1 VSEREAEQLRQA
13 LDALTKMRVR
23 LERAERTKAEPIAI
37 VGIGCRFPGRVQ
49 DPAAL
54 WTLLMSGVDAITEVP
69 VDRWDAGN
77 LYDPD
82 PLVAGKASSRWG
94 GFLDDVDGFDAPF
107 FGISPREA
115 ARMDPQ
121 QRLLLEV
128 AWDALEDAGLSV
140 AALAGRAAGV
150 FVGVHSHSSDY
161 WNLQARDR
169 ASLDAYAG
177 TGTSHSVL
185 AGRLSYL
192 LDLRGPSMAIDTA
205 CSSSLV
211 AVHLACQAL
220 RAGECGLA
228 LAAGVNVILS
238 PEFTVAASRMQMLAA
253 DGRCKAFDA
262 RADGFVRGEGCGV
275 VVLKRLADALAA
287 GDPVRAVIRG
297 SGVNQDGR
305 TNGLTA
311 PNGQAQA
318 TLIRGV
324 LASAGVTG
332 AEIGYVEAHG
342 TGTPLGDPIEIEALA
357 AALGP
362 REAGSPCHVGS
373 VKANVGH
380 LEGAAG
386 IAGLIKA
393 TLVLQ
398 HGAIPPQVHFHRL
411 NPHISLE
418 GTPLAIAGE
427 GRAWPA
433 GAGPRRAGVSS
444 FGWSGTN
451 AHVVLEEAPSRPAA
465 APDDEPAPCVLAI
478 SARSTAALD
487 AALHG
492 YRAFVPGASV
502 SLADIAYTAAVRRT
516 HHAHRAAVLAG
527 SKAEAVDRLQALI
540 DGEARRGT
548 AIGAREESGPARVVF
563 VFPGQGSQWIGM
575 GRGLLASSAVF
586 RAALERCGEALREH
600 VSWSL
605 LDELAAEEHAA
616 RLGEID
622 VVQPVLWAIQVALAA
637 QWRAWGIVPA
647 AVVGHSMGEIAAAH
661 VAGALTLTE
670 SAAIICRRSRLLR
683 ALSGRGAMALVDL
696 SRSDAE
702 AALRGHE
709 TALAIAVLNSPRSS
723 VISGD
728 PTALQAVLGVLRGRG
743 VFCREISV
751 DVASHSPQV
760 DALLAP
766 LRAALRGLAPKAA
779 AVPMHSTVT
788 GALCAGSDLDAGY
801 WARNLREPV
810 LFSSVI
816 RSLAES
822 GHTRFLEISPHPI
835 LAPAIDET
843 LASLGVAGAVIP
855 SLRRHEDEW
864 SSMLESAGALWAAGG
879 PVAWERLFPA
889 ARRPVGLPR
898 YPWQHERFW
907 LAPEPP
913 GQRTVE
919 QPFLGRRLEIAETPG
934 RIAWEVA
941 LDGDAPD
948 VRLEHRLRGVGMLP
962 ASAIVATM
970 IAAARETS
978 RAPGVIADIEFRRAI
993 LVPEAGARQRMQTVL
1008 TPLGEDEARVAI
1020 YTRRGVEPWVL
1031 HAEAR
1036 LAGGS
1041 SRPDGAEDPAAIRAR
1056 LIGAEPARAF
1066 YEGLRGLDVEIP
1078 DRLRVLQRLHR
1089 LAGDVMATVDDRGAL
1104 APGVHDIGKLA
1115 EALDG
1120 CFQLPAA
1127 GAGSDGSISA
1137 AMPVRIDELHVHA
1150 PANAVSAHARRREAP
1165 GLDGPTWDVRM
1176 LDDAGVPA
1184 LEIKGLRLSDV
1195 VTGSVGADLYEI
1207 QWSVPTSLRRG
1218 LGAAPSGTWIVLAD
1232 SHGVA
1237 AALARRLEAEGA
1249 TVVLLERDEGWERTL
1264 GQRASGGDCRGV
1276 IDLWSLERPLD
1287 RVASDPRPAPTT
1299 CQDALRVL
1307 HALLETGEACPP
1319 RLWLVT
1325 KGAQPVGPGSVSAPL
1340 ASALWGL
1347 GRVLGEEHPEMWGG
1361 LVDLDPS
1368 GSPEED
1374 AGNLLAELRRTDDEA
1389 EAAYRRG
1396 RRHIPRLV
1404 RSGEGGGPFAL
1415 RPDVSYVITGGLG
1428 ALGSR
1433 VARWMAGRGAR
1444 HLVLLSRAPLP
1455 PRAEWPALTGAAG
1468 FRADTI
1474 RQIEAMGARVQHVA
1488 VDVADPAALAGSLD
1502 ALRREGWPP
1511 VRGVVHAAAVID
1523 DRLLHRLDPSSLE
1536 HVWRAKAL
1544 GAWWLHR
1551 LLEKEPLDFFVLFSS
1566 LGSIL
1571 GQTGQGTYAAANAF
1585 LDGLALHR
1593 AARGLPA
1600 VSINWGAWS
1609 DLGFAATTGGRQV
1622 VEELR
1627 GQGIGSLAPE
1637 RALDLLEQA
1646 LGGRRPQVAAFAL
1659 DRAPA
1664 EESKAGSRRPRL
1676 LAGLLGG
1683 GPPAA
1688 SPDEGGLA
1696 GALRSLPADSRR
1708 ARLERLLCEK
1718 LGRVLKIAPDRI
1730 ERRKPLGTIGVDSLV
1745 ALEFRRH
1752 LEAALD
1758 LALPATM
1765 VFNHPTVVDLAA
1777 YLSDRI
1783 GPDPTST
1790 GRVESAPAAPVE
1802 RAVERVDQL
1811 SEEQAARALLAARRP
1826 ARGR

>member
-1 VSEREAEQLRQA
+1 MSEREAEQLRQA

-23 LERAERTKAEPIAI
+23 LEAAERTKAEPIAI
-37 VGIGCRFPGRVQ
+37 VGIGCRFPGGVH
-49 DPAAL
+49 DPAGL

-69 VDRWDAGN
+69 ADRWDAGD

-82 PLVAGKASSRWG
+82 PLAAGKASSRWG
-94 GFLDDVDGFDAPF
+94 GFLDDVEGFDAAF

-128 AWDALEDAGLSV
+128 AWDALEDAGLGT

-169 ASLDAYAG
+169 AGLDAYAG

-220 RAGECGLA
+220 RAGECGVA

-311 PNGQAQA
+311 PNGHAQA

-324 LASAGVTG
+324 LAGAGVAG

-362 REAGSPCHVGS
+362 REGGSPCHVGS
-373 VKANVGH
+373 LKANVGH

-393 TLVLQ
+393 TLAIQ
-398 HGAIPPQVHFHRL
+398 HGAIPPQVHFQRL

-418 GTPLAIAGE
+418 GTPLAIARE
-427 GRAWPA
+427 GCAWPA

-451 AHVVLEEAPSRPAA
+451 AHVVLEEAPLRPAA
-465 APDDEPAPCVLAI
+465 ALDDESAPCLLAI

-487 AALHG
+487 AALRG
-492 YRAFVPGASV
+492 YRAFVPGASA
-502 SLADIAYTAAVRRT
+502 SLGDIVYTAAVRRT
-516 HHAHRAAVLAG
+516 HHAHRVAVVAG

-548 AIGAREESGPARVVF
+548 ALGVREESGPPRVVF
-563 VFPGQGSQWIGM
+563 VFPGQGSQWLGM

-586 RAALERCGEALREH
+586 RAALERCSEALREH

-605 LDELAAEEHAA
+605 LDELTAEEHAS

-637 QWRAWGIVPA
+637 EWRAWGVEPA

-661 VAGALTLTE
+661 VAGALTLAE
-670 SAAIICRRSRLLR
+670 SAAVICRRSRLLR
-683 ALSGRGAMALVDL
+683 ALSGRGAMAVVDL
-696 SRSDAE
+696 SRADAE
-702 AALRGHE
+702 TALRGHE
-709 TALAIAVLNSPRSS
+709 TALAVAVLNSPRSS

-728 PTALQAVLGVLRGRG
+728 PTALQALLGVLRGRG

-760 DALLAP
+760 DALLGP
-766 LRAALRGLAPKAA
+766 LRAALRDLAPKAA

-788 GALCAGSDLDAGY
+788 GALCPGSELDAAY

-810 LFSSVI
+810 LFSGAV

-835 LAPAIDET
+835 LTQAIDET
-843 LASLGVAGAVIP
+843 LASLGIAGAAIP

-864 SSMLESAGALWAAGG
+864 SSMLESVGALWAAGG
-879 PVAWERLFPA
+879 VVAWERLFPG
-889 ARRPVGLPR
+889 ARRPVALPR

-907 LAPEPP
+907 LAAEPP

-934 RIAWEVA
+934 RIAWEVE

-948 VRLEHRLRGVGMLP
+948 ARLEHRLRGIGMLP

-970 IAAARETS
+970 IVAAREAS

-993 LVPEAGARQRMQTVL
+993 VVPEPGARLRMQTVL
-1008 TPLGEDEARVAI
+1008 TPLGEDEARVAV
-1020 YTRRGVEPWVL
+1020 YTRRGAEPWVL

-1036 LAGGS
+1036 VAAGAPRSDAAG
-1041 SRPDGAEDPAAIRAR
+1041 DPAAIRAR
-1056 LIGAEPARAF
+1056 LTGADSARAF
-1066 YEGLRGLDVEIP
+1066 YESLRGLDVEIP

-1089 LAGDVMATVDDRGAL
+1089 RAGDVMATVDDRGAL
-1104 APGVHDIGKLA
+1104 APGAHDVGKLA
-1115 EALDG
+1115 EALDA

-1127 GAGSDGSISA
+1127 GAGSDGSGSA
-1137 AMPVRIDELHVHA
+1137 AMPVGIDELHVHA
-1150 PANAVSAHARRREAP
+1150 PAKAVTAHARRREAP
-1165 GLDGPTWDVRM
+1165 GLGGPTWDVRM
-1176 LDDAGVPA
+1176 LDEAGVPA
-1184 LEIKGLRLSDV
+1184 LEIKGLRLKDV
-1195 VTGSVGADLYEI
+1195 VAGSVGADLYEVR
-1207 QWSVPTSLRRG
+1207 WSAPTASRRG

-1232 SHGVA
+1232 SLGVA
-1237 AALARRLEAEGA
+1237 AALARRFEADGA
-1249 TVVLLERDEGWERTL
+1249 TAVLLERAEGWERTL

-1287 RVASDPRPAPTT
+1287 RSASDPLPAPTA
-1299 CQDALRVL
+1299 CQDVLRVL
-1307 HALLETGEACPP
+1307 HVLLAPGEVRPP

-1325 KGAQPVGPGSVSAPL
+1325 KGTQPVGPGSMSAPL
-1340 ASALWGL
+1340 ASTLWGL

-1361 LVDLDPS
+1361 LVDLDPT

-1374 AGNLLAELRRTDDEA
+1374 AGNLLAELRRADDEA
-1389 EAAYRRG
+1389 ETAYRRG
-1396 RRHIPRLV
+1396 RRYIPRLV
-1404 RSGEGGGPFAL
+1404 RSGQGGGTLAL
-1415 RPDVSYVITGGLG
+1415 RPDVSYLITGGLG

-1455 PRAEWPALTGAAG
+1455 ARTEWPALTGAAG
-1468 FRADTI
+1468 LRADTI
-1474 RQIEAMGARVQHVA
+1474 RQIESMGARVRHVA
-1488 VDVADPAALAGSLD
+1488 ADVADPAALAALLD
-1502 ALRREGWPP
+1502 DLRREGWPP
-1511 VRGVVHAAAVID
+1511 IRGVVHAAAVID

-1536 HVWRAKAL
+1536 QVWRAKAL

-1571 GQTGQGTYAAANAF
+1571 GQTGQGSYAAANAF
-1585 LDGLALHR
+1585 LDGLALQR
-1593 AARGLPA
+1593 AASGLPA

-1627 GQGIGSLAPE
+1627 GQGVGSLAPE
-1637 RALDLLEQA
+1637 RALDLLEEA
-1646 LGGRRPQVAAFAL
+1646 LGSRRPQVAAFAL
-1659 DRAPA
+1659 DRALA
-1664 EESKAGSRRPRL
+1664 AESKAGSRRPRL
-1676 LAGLLGG
+1676 LADLLGG
-1683 GPPAA
+1683 GRPAA
-1688 SPDEGGLA
+1688 PPDEDGLA
-1696 GALRSLPADSRR
+1696 GDLRGLPVDSRR

-1718 LGRVLKIAPDRI
+1718 LGRVLKISPDRI
-1730 ERRKPLGTIGVDSLV
+1730 ERRKPLGSIGVDSLV

-1783 GPDPTST
+1783 APDPTST
-1790 GRVESAPAAPVE
+1790 DRVESAPAASVE
-1802 RAVERVDQL
+1802 RAVERVDRL
-1811 SEEQAARALLAARRP
+1811 SDEEAAQALLAARRP